1 MEIFLHFQKKNSYAL
16 KTLDAVIISDI
27 TSMCL
32 DRLNGNFYFKFNSE
46 LSDKRAELESEQIWL
61 FENFWDFEE
70 H

>member
-1 MEIFLHFQKKNSYAL
+1 MPGQIE
-16 KTLDAVIISDI
+16 
-27 TSMCL
+27 
-32 DRLNGNFYFKFNSE
+32 FNSE